1 MLAELD
7 DAGARLTANPHWR
20 TATGNVGEVRIA
32 FRDRTTEPPLDEWIA
47 GRYDLQLVREAPI
60 AARDTVSERTPTLS
74 TTFLGFNVR
83 TQPMADERVR
93 QALAHAIDSF
103 ALVAESPGVDLAAG
117 SGGANPPVIPG
128 HSDGAGLPYDPER
141 ARALLAEA
149 GFRGGRGC
157 RSWSWTRARGRRPA
171 ALAEQFAA
179 IGVRVRF
186 ESRGKH
192 FGVSQETHAW
202 FAGWHADYPDPD
214 GFYLGLL
221 ELGLPLY
228 RDDETDA
235 VLARAR
241 ISRDR
246 DERLRLYRE
255 FERTWIGQRAALV
268 PLSYARQLVLRRPY
282 VEGLRLNPMGAFH
295 LEQVVVQPLDRPA

>member
-20 TATGNVGEVRIA
+20 TTTGNVGEVRIA

-93 QALAHAIDSF
+93 QALAHAIDSM

-117 SGGANPPVIPG
+117 SGGAIPPVIPG

-149 GFRGGRGC
+149 GFRGGRGLPELVVDA
-157 RSWSWTRARGRRPA
+157 RPWSPTS

-241 ISRDR
+241 MSRDR